1 MAKTQEL
8 TLDYAFFNLLRDY
21 YEYNKGKIK
30 RNYSDLTRKFLN
42 YNDRTINPDAYLRR
56 PQFEALEMYV
66 FIKEFFDNKDVAS
79 IFKDYIEHTGYFSD
93 ESFYAHPINKSGQI
107 TFLESGAEQNKAL
120 FKEMKKVSEAYLNYI
135 YALTMGLGKTVLM
148 ATCIF
153 YEFLVANKNPKDKR
167 FCHNAIVFAPDKT
180 VLESLREII
189 TIDKTLVVPPEY
201 ARVLDAN
208 IKVHFLEDTG
218 TTLNT
223 LDNSDFNIIISNTQK
238 IIVKKKHKDVSA
250 ATKLFSLSKSPEQLS
265 VIDEALQDIYG
276 DDDITSEDLIF
287 NQRFKKL
294 CRLNQIGIYVDEA
307 HHLFGKELEKAL
319 RKGTDTSLR
328 NTINLL
334 ATELER
340 SGTSV
345 VACYNYTGTPYVK
358 NKILPEVVYSYG
370 LKNAIAMRY
379 LKDVGTLRGYENV
392 KDKEFLRDVLST
404 FWNEYKDKTFEGL
417 PPKIAIFSS
426 RIEEVTD
433 IVQPAVEEICDEL
446 GIPRDKILVNVGDT
460 TITKDEAIRDFN
472 NLDVVG
478 TAGSQ
483 KQIILLVDKGREGW
497 NCRSL
502 FSVAMFRSPKS
513 KVFVLQA
520 TMRCLRQITDE
531 QQSAM
536 VFLSKDNLDI
546 LNDELRENFDM
557 TVEELSTKSDNKRKP
572 YEVRVLPPPRYIT
585 IKTVRH
591 KYNLTEKE
599 YSAPVD
605 FGLAGFDY
613 SKYEATIYEKR
624 GLAADTTLKERNA
637 DNLRDNLKF
646 SLFMLVGE
654 IAKYL
659 NIKCSAVSKILNECV
674 DGVDLVLEKVNLYND
689 VLYDII
695 IPKIFNTLWEEKV
708 EKITEERKLLL
719 LRQPDD
725 KEYYTFSA
733 LPELVV
739 RRDDVEMERYKERS
753 FHADTYCFD
762 SKPEKECFYQYITNT
777 DLVKSVYF
785 TGMFTANQG
794 DLSIPYYDPDTK
806 RMRNYYPD
814 FLAEMA
820 DGKIQLIEVKG
831 DNKIDDVVV
840 KAKASAAQEIASES
854 KMEYVIYAG
863 STLMNK
869 NVLDDTTL

>member
-1 MAKTQEL
+1 MKSI
-8 TLDYAFFNLLRDY
+8 AFYN
-21 YEYNKGKIK
+21 NKGGVGKTT
-30 RNYSDLTRKFLN
+30 SV
-42 YNDRTINPDAYLRR
+42 INIAYELSGENSVLVIDVDGQANCSR
-56 PQFEALEMYV
+56 FFTEEL
-66 FIKEFFDNKDVAS
+66 KEGLD
-79 IFKDYIEHTGYFSD
+79 
-93 ESFYAHPINKSGQI
+93 
-107 TFLESGAEQNKAL
+107 KAL
-120 FKEMKKVSEAYLNYI
+120 VNTEVSPET
-135 YALTMGLGKTVLM
+135 AL
-148 ATCIF
+148 
-153 YEFLVANKNPKDKR
+153 
-167 FCHNAIVFAPDKT
+167 CHTRYDNID
-180 VLESLREII
+180 II
-189 TIDKTLVVPPEY
+189 TATPK
-201 ARVLDAN
+201 
-208 IKVHFLEDTG
+208 
-218 TTLNT
+218 LN
-223 LDNSDFNIIISNTQK
+223 
-238 IIVKKKHKDVSA
+238 
-250 ATKLFSLSKSPEQLS
+250 
-265 VIDEALQDIYG
+265 G
-276 DDDITSEDLIF
+276 ITSEFDSF
-287 NQRFKKL
+287 T
-294 CRLNQIGIYVDEA
+294 DEEQA
-307 HHLFGKELEKAL
+307 A
-319 RKGTDTSLR
+319 
-328 NTINLL
+328 
-334 ATELER
+334 
-340 SGTSV
+340 
-345 VACYNYTGTPYVK
+345 
-358 NKILPEVVYSYG
+358 
-370 LKNAIAMRY
+370 
-379 LKDVGTLRGYENV
+379 
-392 KDKEFLRDVLST
+392 
-404 FWNEYKDKTFEGL
+404 
-417 PPKIAIFSS
+417 
-426 RIEEVTD
+426 
-433 IVQPAVEEICDEL
+433 
-446 GIPRDKILVNVGDT
+446 
-460 TITKDEAIRDFN
+460 N

-557 TVEELSTKSDNKRKP
+557 TVEELSTKSDSKRKP

-605 FGLAGFDY
+605 FGLVGFDY

-659 NIKCSAVSKILNECV
+659 NIKCSAVAKILNECV

-777 DLVKSVYF
+777 DLVKSV
-785 TGMFTANQG
+785 
-794 DLSIPYYDPDTK
+794 
-806 RMRNYYPD
+806 
-814 FLAEMA
+814 
-820 DGKIQLIEVKG
+820 
-831 DNKIDDVVV
+831 
-840 KAKASAAQEIASES
+840 
-854 KMEYVIYAG
+854 
-863 STLMNK
+863 
-869 NVLDDTTL
+869 

>member
-120 FKEMKKVSEAYLNYI
+120 FKEMKKVSEAYPNYI

-307 HHLFGKELEKAL
+307 HHLFGKELK
-319 RKGTDTSLR
+319 K
-328 NTINLL
+328 
-334 ATELER
+334 
-340 SGTSV
+340 
-345 VACYNYTGTPYVK
+345 
-358 NKILPEVVYSYG
+358 
-370 LKNAIAMRY
+370 
-379 LKDVGTLRGYENV
+379 
-392 KDKEFLRDVLST
+392 LS
-404 FWNEYKDKTFEGL
+404 
-417 PPKIAIFSS
+417 A
-426 RIEEVTD
+426 
-433 IVQPAVEEICDEL
+433 
-446 GIPRDKILVNVGDT
+446 
-460 TITKDEAIRDFN
+460 
-472 NLDVVG
+472 
-478 TAGSQ
+478 
-483 KQIILLVDKGREGW
+483 
-497 NCRSL
+497 
-502 FSVAMFRSPKS
+502 
-513 KVFVLQA
+513 
-520 TMRCLRQITDE
+520 
-531 QQSAM
+531 
-536 VFLSKDNLDI
+536 
-546 LNDELRENFDM
+546 
-557 TVEELSTKSDNKRKP
+557 
-572 YEVRVLPPPRYIT
+572 RVL
-585 IKTVRH
+585 
-591 KYNLTEKE
+591 
-599 YSAPVD
+599 
-605 FGLAGFDY
+605 
-613 SKYEATIYEKR
+613 
-624 GLAADTTLKERNA
+624 
-637 DNLRDNLKF
+637 
-646 SLFMLVGE
+646 
-654 IAKYL
+654 
-659 NIKCSAVSKILNECV
+659 
-674 DGVDLVLEKVNLYND
+674 
-689 VLYDII
+689 
-695 IPKIFNTLWEEKV
+695 
-708 EKITEERKLLL
+708 
-719 LRQPDD
+719 
-725 KEYYTFSA
+725 
-733 LPELVV
+733 
-739 RRDDVEMERYKERS
+739 
-753 FHADTYCFD
+753 
-762 SKPEKECFYQYITNT
+762 
-777 DLVKSVYF
+777 
-785 TGMFTANQG
+785 
-794 DLSIPYYDPDTK
+794 
-806 RMRNYYPD
+806 
-814 FLAEMA
+814 
-820 DGKIQLIEVKG
+820 IQVCE
-831 DNKIDDVVV
+831 
-840 KAKASAAQEIASES
+840 
-854 KMEYVIYAG
+854 
-863 STLMNK
+863 TR
-869 NVLDDTTL
+869 